1 MNSNPITDCLLL
13 QALTQANAMSDS
25 IGQVREFCAR
35 AQVSMH
41 LEKVAFNPDKN
52 LLYAYLQLQQRQEMS
67 SEALVS
73 VITELRSFAPA
84 LTELSLS
91 RMQIML
97 DVQGHSSGVKPH
109 FHYIVETDPEA
120 GWFDEIAHWY
130 DTEHMIGLARV
141 EGCIQARRMLNHDQG
156 PISLACYDLVTEE
169 TLGSEPWL
177 AVRWTDWS
185 SKVRPHFT
193 NTKRTMF
200 NFISQSPT

>member
-1 MNSNPITDCLLL
+1 MKPNPITDCLLL
-13 QALTQANAMSDS
+13 QATPEANAMSDGV
-25 IGQVREFCAR
+25 GQVREFCV
-35 AQVSMH
+35 QSQISMH
-41 LEKVAFNPDKN
+41 LGNVAYNPDKN
-52 LLYAYLQLQQRQEMS
+52 LLYAYLQLQKRQEMS
-67 SEALVS
+67 AEALASIVN
-73 VITELRSFAPA
+73 ELQSFGPA

-97 DVQGHSSGVKPH
+97 DVPGHSSGEKPH
-109 FHYIVETDPEA
+109 FHYVVETDPEE
-120 GWFDEIAHWY
+120 GWLDEIARWY

-141 EGCIQARRMLNHDQG
+141 EGCILARRMLNHDQG
-156 PISLACYDLVTEE
+156 PKSLACYDLVTEE

-200 NFISQSPT
+200 KFISESMT